1 MFLISKLFT
10 YFVLPPG
17 VFIAIILITVMFIIA
32 GLKKT
37 AVYSLLFTAVLLYL
51 LSVEP
56 VKDFLLLPLENKFS
70 PFEISEL
77 NEEDVIV
84 VLGGG
89 MYDKSPAEDMKPSLS
104 PDSLKR
110 TVYAFYLQ
118 KELNLPV
125 IATGGKVFQ
134 HSSTAS
140 SAEVMKSV
148 IVKLGAE
155 MNRIY
160 TENKSKN
167 TAQNAKFTAKI
178 MEKYGWEHAL
188 LVTSAYHMPRSVLSF
203 RSTGVSI
210 TAAPAD
216 YKTDRSGYL
225 WYSFMPQMSYL
236 KDSWNALHEYAG
248 LLYYSIRMN

>member
-10 YFVLPPG
+10 YFILPPG
-17 VFIAIILITVMFIIA
+17 VFIAIILIALLFIAA

-37 AVYSLLFTAVLLYL
+37 GVYSLLLTAFLLYL

-56 VKDFLLLPLENKFS
+56 VKDFLLLPLENKFH
-70 PFEISEL
+70 PFEISEAQK
-77 NEEDVIV
+77 EDVIV

-89 MYDKSPAEDMKPSLS
+89 MYDKSPAKGMKPSLS

-125 IATGGKVFQ
+125 IVSGGKVFQ
-134 HSSTAS
+134 SSNTAS

-148 IVKLGAE
+148 MVRLGAGKE
-155 MNRIY
+155 KIY
-160 TENKSKN
+160 TESESKN
-167 TAQNAKFTAKI
+167 TAQNAEFTAKI
-178 MEKYGWEHAL
+178 MNKYGWSHAL

-203 RSTGVSI
+203 GSAGVHV
-210 TAAPAD
+210 TAAPTD
-216 YKTDRSGYL
+216 YKTDRSGYF

-248 LLYYSIRMN
+248 LLYYSIIKP